1 MGTRNGNRI
10 EEPDDEEEEKIS
22 YEEKTAILRDDK
34 SETIKKINMKNND
47 VRTLKESIKSGKR
60 IRYKKIYA
68 KQNQVIEISVAGDK
82 KFQNIKVGIVDK
94 NNNIRYIQDNKVEEV
109 IHAFI
114 IKKEGIYNVFIESEN
129 KDEVEIIAMIA
140 LEKSE

>member
-1 MGTRNGNRI
+1 MGTRNGNWRGGRHCRNRGGI
-10 EEPDDEEEEKIS
+10 IWRKKSNFERWNRWENKE
-22 YEEKTAILRDDK
+22 DK
-34 SETIKKINMKNND
+34 HENND

-82 KFQNIKVGIVDK
+82 KFQNIKVGISDK

-114 IKKEGIYNVFIESEN
+114 IKKEGIYNVFIKSEN
-129 KDEVEIIAMIA
+129 KDKVEIIAMIA
-140 LEKSE
+140 